1 MLHRLIYTILLT
13 ASLFSSASFASNR
26 PAFIDP
32 ESIKHTM
39 IQTRNGLGANF
50 NDLGSFEEGFINECR
65 LVDLEEMNNGKILLL
80 GEGYGRLTMRVL
92 RETEYT
98 HVFSNEL
105 SPLNICHLETKLRD
119 LKAEGDK
126 KFKANIAHISE
137 LIITARAHTLVG
149 DCLQL
154 NNNKELVQILRTP
167 SPYNSFDKILSSNM
181 IHFFDGEQVLKF
193 FINGFNLLKPG
204 GTLHVM
210 AHSFAKPYSEE
221 EILKAASPTFAY
233 VAALAFICEFAS
245 QEKDLIF
252 PGLIDDK
259 WLSKSEILKT
269 ILRMKPNTMHTS
281 NAISPATLERL
292 ATQVGFEIISVK
304 NYTTCKRRSDQHV
317 SFAESEEKSP
327 YSAIVLRKP
336 RQHDGQ
342 TLIMRDLDQD
352 FVSQCVNASKKMKE
366 FMDTRLEYPENY
378 PYVQLKKK

>member
-1 MLHRLIYTILLT
+1 MLKRLLYTLLLA
-13 ASLFSSASFASNR
+13 ASLCSSASFASNR
-26 PAFIDP
+26 PAYIDP

-39 IQTRNGLGANF
+39 LQTRNGLGATF
-50 NDLGSFEEGFINECR
+50 NDLGSFEEDFIKECR
-65 LVDLEEMNNGKILLL
+65 IVDLEEMDKGKILLL

-92 RETEYT
+92 RETEYA
-98 HVFSNEL
+98 HVFANEL
-105 SPLNICHLETKLRD
+105 SPLNLCHLEAKLKA
-119 LKAEGDK
+119 LKAEGERK
-126 KFKANIAHISE
+126 LKANASHISE
-137 LIITARAHTLVG
+137 LIIAARAHTFVG

-154 NNNKELVQILRTP
+154 PYNKALVQLLRTP

-193 FINGFNLLKPG
+193 FVNGFNLLKPG
-204 GTLHVM
+204 ATLHVM

-259 WLSKSEILKT
+259 WLSKSEILRS

-352 FVSQCVNASKKMKE
+352 FVSACLSASKKMKE
-366 FMDTRLEYPENY
+366 FIDTKLEYPERY
-378 PYVQLKKK
+378 PFVQLKKK